1 MIFRLLL
8 VLCVV
13 LVGVEIIVNRHPIFP
28 WEGWIGFY
36 AVWGFVS
43 LFGIVIL
50 GKHLRRVIKRHK
62 DYYDE

>member
-1 MIFRLLL
+1 MG
-8 VLCVV
+8 
-13 LVGVEIIVNRHPIFP
+13 GVDRV
-28 WEGWIGFY
+28 Y